1 MFVVCLK
8 FVVFGVFVVVLL
20 FNENEI
26 WYSCKIEIDFNIKIL
41 LIIGIY
47 IFKL

>member
-8 FVVFGVFVVVLL
+8 FVVFGVCVVVLL
-20 FNENEI
+20 YNENEI
-26 WYSCKIEIDFNIKIL
+26 WYSCKIEIDINFKIL